1 VQRIELR
8 EYILQNFAKSAGCTV
23 EQITEADMTLAEV
36 ISQSP
41 VMTNSIDLME
51 AFAKTSNSLRKEYGV
66 RVRLPALP
74 LDTPISTVLEI
85 FLDEYARQESKEV
98 VA

>member
-1 VQRIELR
+1 MQGIEIK
-8 EYILQNFAKSAGCTV
+8 EYILQNFAKNAGLTAERLSA
-23 EQITEADMTLAEV
+23 DDLTLAEV

-41 VMTNSIDLME
+41 GMTNSIDLME
-51 AFAKTSNSLRKEYGV
+51 AFARTSNSLRKERGV

-74 LDTPISTVLEI
+74 LDTRISTVLEV
-85 FLDEYARQESKEV
+85 FLEEYARQETKEG